1 MVTLRPVRICFPV
14 LALKVKEGLFIDA
27 REQPMSL
34 VYQGGM
40 SECWVDGGEVAVL
53 LGGPEDFERGA
64 FVVNS
69 LRHCT
74 AWTGVDF
81 CKAPPPFHFHFQILH
96 LIDWIDLFKS
106 VIYFRVEWQV

>member
-1 MVTLRPVRICFPV
+1 MATLRPVRICFPV

-53 LGGPEDFERGA
+53 LGGPEDFE
-64 FVVNS
+64 
-69 LRHCT
+69 LHCMDWCGFSQT
-74 AWTGVDF
+74 
-81 CKAPPPFHFHFQILH
+81 PPPFIASKL
-96 LIDWIDLFKS
+96 LRS
-106 VIYFRVEWQV
+106 VEPL